1 MSSTARLQASASSK
15 EPKHASQRWN
25 GKPTAAVAQ
34 PLPSARWFR
43 QKLPRSGPR
52 TAVYLGV
59 SLLCSLAVLILSST
73 GSGVPP
79 MEVADGVYQPVEQ
92 LSCTDSF
99 WLPDNGCGIE
109 GEKCQPFSDNKL
121 AFRCPAHCVAAAKQS
136 IRSAATGGSTKEKPH
151 YVGPE
156 TITDGRPLVVGA
168 GPYFRA
174 DSHICAAAVYSG
186 LLEDAQG
193 GCGVAE
199 TSGMTSMFPEGSY
212 LYGVAPVPLRTYF
225 PMAFRFKYD
234 SGVACGN
241 DQSSAAPSDRRMWV
255 MPLLVAAAYTAL
267 VFLFSSSTAVPAL
280 SAAAAGFL
288 VTRTAMSGPDVSAL
302 PAHFRTAAKSGHFLP
317 AAGAFLVALACVSLL
332 VRLSARRSPPRFA
345 ATYDGAALW
354 LGAFW
359 LGLLSLYLF
368 PWVSAPLS
376 TPVYYWVMVL
386 LILLPE
392 AKLRD
397 RARAGLQA
405 LLLGLFVYSIA
416 STGLALPFS
425 ADSTPSLTNH
435 HANSAPPFIPSP
447 RYPQILEPEVSVGY
461 GGSNATFAWRT
472 PVPDGVDGISMLVND
487 VERERKHFSTGAGKN
502 GRYGS
507 FELRRTPQAVPDYIR
522 FSWLQGDRAL
532 GWSEAGTWE
541 IDGAWSG
548 VGRG

>member
-1 MSSTARLQASASSK
+1 M
-15 EPKHASQRWN
+15 
-25 GKPTAAVAQ
+25 
-34 PLPSARWFR
+34 
-43 QKLPRSGPR
+43 
-52 TAVYLGV
+52 YLGV
-59 SLLCSLAVLILSST
+59 SLLCSLAVLVLSST

-99 WLPDNGCGIE
+99 WLPDNGCGVE
-109 GEKCQPFSDNKL
+109 GEKCQPFSNNKL
-121 AFRCPAHCVAAAKQS
+121 AFRCPAHCVTAAKQN
-136 IRSAATGGSTKEKPH
+136 IKSAAAGSSIKEKPH

-186 LLEDAQG
+186 LLEDGQG

-199 TSGMTSMFPEGSY
+199 TSGMTSMFPAGSY
-212 LYGVAPVPLRTYF
+212 LYGIAPVPFRTYF

-234 SGVACGN
+234 SGVACENGP
-241 DQSSAAPSDRRMWV
+241 SSAAPSDRRQWA
-255 MPLLVAAAYTAL
+255 MPLLAAAVYTAM
-267 VFLFSSSTAVPAL
+267 VHLFASSTAVPAL
-280 SAAAAGFL
+280 SATAAGFL
-288 VTRTAMSGPDVSAL
+288 VARTAMSGPDVSAL

-317 AAGAFLVALACVSLL
+317 AAGAFMVALACVSLI
-332 VRLSARRSPPRFA
+332 VRSSARRSPPRFA
-345 ATYDGAALW
+345 ATYERAALW

-359 LGLLSLYLF
+359 LGLLSLHLF
-368 PWVSAPLS
+368 PWISSAPLS
-376 TPVYYWVMVL
+376 TPIYYWAMVL

-397 RARAGLQA
+397 HARSGLQA
-405 LLLGLFVYSIA
+405 LLLGLFVYNIA
-416 STGLALPFS
+416 SMGLVLPFS

-435 HANSAPPFIPSP
+435 HASSAPLFIPSP
-447 RYPQILEPEVSVGY
+447 RYPQILEPEVSVGF

-487 VERERKHFSTGAGKN
+487 IERERKSFSTGAGKN
-502 GRYGS
+502 DRSGS

-522 FSWLQGDRAL
+522 FSWLQGDRVL

-548 VGRG
+548 IGRA

>member
-1 MSSTARLQASASSK
+1 M
-15 EPKHASQRWN
+15 
-25 GKPTAAVAQ
+25 
-34 PLPSARWFR
+34 
-43 QKLPRSGPR
+43 
-52 TAVYLGV
+52 YLGA
-59 SLLCSLAVLILSST
+59 SLLYSLAVLVLSST

-109 GEKCQPFSDNKL
+109 GEKCQPFSNNKL
-121 AFRCPAHCVAAAKQS
+121 AFRCPAHCVAAAKQR
-136 IRSAATGGSTKEKPH
+136 IKSATVGASTKERPH
-151 YVGPE
+151 FVGPE

-199 TSGMTSMFPEGSY
+199 TSGMTSMFPAGSY
-212 LYGVAPVPLRTYF
+212 MYGITPVPLRTYF

-234 SGVACGN
+234 SGAACGN
-241 DQSSAAPSDRRMWV
+241 DQNSSAPSDRRQWV
-255 MPLLVAAAYTAL
+255 MPLLAAAAYTAL
-267 VFLFSSSTAVPAL
+267 VCLFTSSTVVPAL
-280 SAAAAGFL
+280 SAASSGFL

-302 PAHFRTAAKSGHFLP
+302 PAHFRTAAKSGHFLS
-317 AAGAFLVALACVSLL
+317 AAGAFLVALACVSLIA
-332 VRLSARRSPPRFA
+332 RLSARRSPPRSA
-345 ATYDGAALW
+345 ATYDRAALW

-359 LGLLSLYLF
+359 LGLLSMYLF
-368 PWVSAPLS
+368 PVMSSAPLS
-376 TPVYYWVMVL
+376 IPIYYWAIVL
-386 LILLPE
+386 LVLLPE

-397 RARAGLQA
+397 HARSGLQA

-416 STGLALPFS
+416 STGLAWPFS
-425 ADSTPSLTNH
+425 ADPTPSLFEQ
-435 HANSAPPFIPSP
+435 HASSAPLFIPSP
-447 RYPQILEPEVSVGY
+447 RYPQILEPEVSIGF
-461 GGSNATFAWRT
+461 GGSNGTFAWRT

-487 VERERKHFSTGAGKN
+487 VERERKSFSTGAGKN

-522 FSWLQGDRAL
+522 FSWLQDGRAL

-541 IDGAWSG
+541 VDGAWSG
-548 VGRG
+548 ISHA

>member
-1 MSSTARLQASASSK
+1 MSSASSK
-15 EPKHASQRWN
+15 EPNHVSQRWA

-52 TAVYLGV
+52 IAVYLGV

-121 AFRCPAHCVAAAKQS
+121 AFRCPAHCVAAAKRKIQ
-136 IRSAATGGSTKEKPH
+136 SAAAGSSTKEKPH
-151 YVGPE
+151 FVGPE
-156 TITDGRPLVVGA
+156 AITDGRPLVVGA

-186 LLEDAQG
+186 LLEDSQG

-199 TSGMTSMFPEGSY
+199 TSGMTSMFLEGSY
-212 LYGVAPVPLRTYF
+212 LYGIAPVPLRTYF

-234 SGVACGN
+234 SGVVCGN
-241 DQSSAAPSDRRMWV
+241 GQSMDTPDRGRWV
-255 MPLLVAAAYTAL
+255 MPLLTAAAYSVLA
-267 VFLFSSSTAVPAL
+267 FLFAGSTAVPAL
-280 SAAAAGFL
+280 STAAAGFL

-317 AAGAFLVALACVSLL
+317 AVGAFLVALACTSLI
-332 VRLSARRSPPRFA
+332 VRLSTRRSPPRFA
-345 ATYDGAALW
+345 ATYDRVAIW

-359 LGLLSLYLF
+359 LGSLFMYLF
-368 PWVSAPLS
+368 PVISSAPLN
-376 TPVYYWVMVL
+376 TPIYYWAMVL
-386 LILLPE
+386 LVLLPE

-397 RARAGLQA
+397 HARAGLQA
-405 LLLGLFVYSIA
+405 LLLGLFIYSIA

-425 ADSTPSLTNH
+425 ADPTPSIANH
-435 HANSAPPFIPSP
+435 HSRSAPAFVPSP

-487 VERERKHFSTGAGKN
+487 IERERKSFSTGAGKN

-507 FELRRTPQAVPDYIR
+507 FELQRTPQAVPDYIR
-522 FSWLQGDRAL
+522 FSWLQGDEAL

-548 VGRG
+548 IGRA